1 MKPQSPE
8 NSSTTSARK
17 KASSRNVSRRTTLGS
32 ILCVKAKRTN
42 SRIKSQSGAF
52 LLFGHEAVLPDEG
65 QDGISIN
72 RITITNKVEILK
84 QLDRLNINA
93 TTVYPSI
100 EQTAVH
106 LKEQYRTASTPLTSA
121 SG

>member
-1 MKPQSPE
+1 
-8 NSSTTSARK
+8 
-17 KASSRNVSRRTTLGS
+17 
-32 ILCVKAKRTN
+32 VKAKRTN